1 MDQVENAM
9 GDLKID
15 LPAPAPFSMY
25 ALPESAIDPEATPK
39 TFGAKSANI
48 VHSRRTL
55 PEWIHTPRSAVIPF
69 GVFEEVMAHPAN
81 ADVAGRHSEYKCIYI
96 YIYIYVY
103 TQIYIHICIK
113 ICVKYVP
120 RYYQIKSL
128 ESYTY
133 T

>member
-81 ADVAGRHSEYKCIYI
+81 ADVAGRHSQYTCIYI
-96 YIYIYVY
+96 YIHVYVY
-103 TQIYIHICIK
+103 TDI
-113 ICVKYVP
+113 
-120 RYYQIKSL
+120 
-128 ESYTY
+128 YTY
-133 T
+133 MYQNMC